1 MALLLGDLAGRQ
13 NKNNQN
19 NFMTWTILQ
28 ELCAMLKTTDDHKFL
43 FVAGSIALFTKA
55 SEIHAHVYPN
65 LRITLDALN
74 LNIHAFCIVDA
85 LNLLSNMEVEK

>member
-28 ELCAMLKTTDDHKFL
+28 ELCAVLKKQMITSFSLLQAVLLFL
-43 FVAGSIALFTKA
+43 QKLRRFMQMCIQI
-55 SEIHAHVYPN
+55 SE
-65 LRITLDALN
+65 
-74 LNIHAFCIVDA
+74 
-85 LNLLSNMEVEK
+85 